1 MAAMLKLLDRKGS
14 AMARILD
21 SIDSPDKLKLLTD
34 EELSILASEVRQE
47 IIEVTSKT
55 GGHVASSLGAVEI
68 ILAVH
73 SLIDS
78 PHDRFLFDVGHQSY
92 AHMLVTGRLAQFPT
106 LRQYKGLSGFPKPHS
121 NPHDVHPS
129 GHASDSLSVACGLA
143 RARDMRGDSQNIVA
157 LIGDASLAGGMAFE
171 ALNDIGQ
178 AQTPLVIILNDNEM
192 SISRNVGA
200 MAMHLGALRVTSNYR
215 KSRDSMQDFMENS
228 MGIAGKAMVKLG
240 KTAKESLKQ
249 FVMPDSML
257 FEQLGIVCTPPV
269 DGHDIPALK
278 RTIGHALESD
288 VPVLVHVVTKKGA
301 GYPPAEAEPSRFHGV
316 GPYDVATGASLKPK
330 AKALTYTQAFAQTFA
345 KEARLDERICAVS
358 AAMVDGTGLRE
369 FATAHPERCFD
380 VGIAEGHAVG
390 MASGLALGGQKPV
403 VALYSTFFQRAVD
416 QAIINV
422 SLENLDVV
430 FAIDRAGLVGDDG
443 PTHHGMFDM
452 ALLRMVPNMK
462 VLAPSNEAEL
472 AHALHTAL
480 RLEGPVALRY
490 PRGEALGVAM
500 PDDALFMQPGKARV
514 VREGTDAAILAFG
527 RMVRYAC
534 DAAESLAAEG
544 YSVRVVDMRWVKP
557 LDEEAVRK
565 AANTGVVVTVEDGV
579 RTGGAGEG
587 VSELISLGSQNPR
600 LAVLGL
606 PDRFIAQ
613 GKVDQ
618 LFADCGIDAEGI
630 KSTVLGLLE
639 G

>member
-1 MAAMLKLLDRKGS
+1 
-14 AMARILD
+14 MARILD

-34 EELSILASEVRQE
+34 EELSILAQE
-47 IIEVTSKT
+47 IREEIINVTSKT

-92 AHMLVTGRLAQFPT
+92 AHMLITGRLNEFLT

-143 RARDMRGDSQNIVA
+143 RARDLRGDNQKIVA

-192 SISRNVGA
+192 SIARNVGA

-215 KSRDSMQDFMENS
+215 KNRDNMQDFMENS
-228 MGIAGKAMVKLG
+228 FGPAGKAMVKLG

-249 FVMPDSML
+249 FVVPDTML

-301 GYPPAEAEPSRFHGV
+301 GYGPAEADPSRFHGT
-316 GPYDVATGASLKPK
+316 GPYDIATGAALKAAPR
-330 AKALTYTQAFAQTFA
+330 ALTYTQAFTKAFE
-345 KEARLDERICAVS
+345 KEAQLDSSICAIS
-358 AAMVDGTGLRE
+358 AAMVDGTGLRP
-369 FATAHPERCFD
+369 FANSHPDRCFD

-390 MASGLALGGQKPV
+390 MASGLALGGRKPV
-403 VALYSTFFQRAVD
+403 VALYSTFFQRAID
-416 QAIINV
+416 QAIVNV
-422 SLENLDVV
+422 ALEKLNVV
-430 FAIDRAGLVGDDG
+430 FALDRAGLVGDDG

-452 ALLRMVPNMK
+452 AFLRCVPNMK
-462 VLAPSNEAEL
+462 ILAPSNEAEL

-480 RLEGPVALRY
+480 RLDGPVALRY
-490 PRGEALGVAM
+490 PRGEAAGVPM
-500 PDDALFMQPGKARV
+500 PDDALMMKPGKSRE
-514 VREGTDAAILAFG
+514 VREGTQAAILAFG
-527 RMVRYAC
+527 RMVNYAV
-534 DAAESLAAEG
+534 DAAEILSKQGL
-544 YSVRVVDMRWVKP
+544 SVRVVDMRWVKP
-557 LDEEAVRK
+557 LDFEAI
-565 AANTGVVVTVEDGV
+565 AAAAETGVVVTVEDGV
-579 RTGGAGEG
+579 RIGGAGEG
-587 VSELISLGSQNPR
+587 VAEAIALMGSTSKVE
-600 LAVLGL
+600 VLGL
-606 PDRFIAQ
+606 PDSFVAQ

-618 LFADCGIDAEGI
+618 LFADLGIDAKGI
-630 KSTVLGLLE
+630 AHAVANLLGE
-639 G
+639 

>member
-1 MAAMLKLLDRKGS
+1 MT
-14 AMARILD
+14 RILD

-34 EELSILASEVRQE
+34 EELSILASEIRQE

-55 GGHVASSLGAVEI
+55 GGHVASSLGAVDI

-92 AHMLVTGRLAQFPT
+92 AHMLVTGRLAEFST

-143 RARDMRGDSQNIVA
+143 RARDMRGDTQNILA

-192 SISRNVGA
+192 SIARNVGA

-249 FVMPDSML
+249 FVMPDTML

-301 GYPPAEAEPSRFHGV
+301 GYGPAEAEPSRFHGV
-316 GPYDVATGASLKPK
+316 GPYDIATGASLKPK
-330 AKALTYTQAFAQTFA
+330 PKALTYTQAFTQSFA
-345 KEARLDERICAVS
+345 KEARLDQRICAVS

-452 ALLRMVPNMK
+452 ALLRTVPNMK
-462 VLAPSNEAEL
+462 ILAPSNEAEL

-480 RLEGPVALRY
+480 RLDGPVALRY
-490 PRGEALGVAM
+490 PRGEAVGVPM
-500 PDDALFMQPGKARV
+500 PDDALSLKPGKARV
-514 VREGTDAAILAFG
+514 VREGTDGAILAFG

-534 DAAESLAAEG
+534 AAADMLESEG
-544 YSVRVVDMRWVKP
+544 YSIRVVDMRWVKP
-557 LDEEAVRK
+557 LDAEAVL
-565 AANTGVVVTVEDGV
+565 AAADTGVVVTVEDGV
-579 RTGGAGEG
+579 FIGGAGEG
-587 VSELISLGSQNPR
+587 VAELIALSEKNPK

-606 PDRFIAQ
+606 PDRFVAQ

-630 KSTVLGLLE
+630 KRTALGLLK